1 MESENEVDI
10 PLLKENPLKSLSKD
24 NTISIEKILNNLIN
38 NTDNLELKTEIH
50 KPKEL
55 ASLVSYANYLK
66 ENDFEIPYN
75 TIMDF
80 IEAYLKYMVSFNRM
94 SRTEIIKALT
104 PSDTKIKDYMDSK
117 FSTKLD

>member
-1 MESENEVDI
+1 M
-10 PLLKENPLKSLSKD
+10 ENPLLHENPIKELSKD

-55 ASLVSYANYLK
+55 ASLYSYAKYLK
-66 ENDFEIPYN
+66 QQKFIIPYK
-75 TIMDF
+75 TIINF
-80 IEAYLKYMVSFNRM
+80 IKQYLKYMVSFNRM

-104 PSDTKIKDYMDSK
+104 PSDSKIKDYMDNK